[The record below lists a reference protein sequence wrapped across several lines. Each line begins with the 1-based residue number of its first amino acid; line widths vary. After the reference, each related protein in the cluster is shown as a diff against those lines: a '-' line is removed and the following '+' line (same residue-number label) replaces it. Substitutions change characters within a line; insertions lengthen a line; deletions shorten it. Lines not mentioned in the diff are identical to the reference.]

1 MLRSLSEEVVVSLKD
16 RLRHVRTM
24 VRQSRHDHPG
34 GPRKPT
40 IADPLALPPEVER
53 LLGRAA
59 SMVDDTLTAAETVSR
74 SLLPIVRGDDGL
86 RLHGLDR
93 YFPADPHHA
102 QEGERL
108 FRRDL
113 YAAFR
118 AAGQTDG
125 RPVHEADFAQ
135 AHQAI
140 RRTQSGLLAAM
151 HAATEPA
158 ERLDAVAAVAAAL
171 VMGLLASRPSMSEH
185 NATHPDLA
193 ALTPIVLASAIVTL
207 SPAENGA
214 ADLIEAAALA
224 SEARA
229 ERIAKAVAGTD
240 PARDLAVVFA
250 MLLAHLP

>member
-16 RLRHVRTM
+16 RLRDVRAM
-24 VRQSRHDHPG
+24 VRQSRHDNPG

-53 LLGRAA
+53 LLGRAV

-93 YFPADPHHA
+93 YFPANPHQAH
-102 QEGERL
+102 EGERL

-118 AAGQTDG
+118 AAGQADT
-125 RPVHEADFAQ
+125 RPVHEGDFAQ
-135 AHQAI
+135 AHVAM
-140 RRTQSGLLAAM
+140 RRAHGSLLTSM
-151 HAATEPA
+151 HLATEPG
-158 ERLDAVAAVAAAL
+158 EKLDAVAAVAAAL
-171 VMGLLASRPSMSEH
+171 VMELLASRPFMAEH

-193 ALTPIVLASAIVTL
+193 ALTPIVLASGIVTL

-214 ADLIEAAALA
+214 SDLIEAAALA

-229 ERIAKAVAGTD
+229 ERIARAVSSAD
-240 PARDLAVVFA
+240 PARDLPTVFA
-250 MLLAHLP
+250 TLLAHLP